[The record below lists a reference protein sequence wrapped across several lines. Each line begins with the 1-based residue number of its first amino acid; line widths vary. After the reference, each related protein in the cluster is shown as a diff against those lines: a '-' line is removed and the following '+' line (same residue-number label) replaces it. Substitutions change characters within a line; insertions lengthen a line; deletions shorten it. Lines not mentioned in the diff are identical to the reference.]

1 MGSTKELTNPLKLIL
16 HFTASWFTF
25 LFLVFARSIEES
37 LEQCIASRAFL
48 ETAGLYV
55 IIGASDVNENMDK
68 SILN

>member
-1 MGSTKELTNPLKLIL
+1 M
-16 HFTASWFTF
+16 
-25 LFLVFARSIEES
+25 FARSIEES
-37 LEQCIASRAFL
+37 QEQCIASRAFL